1 MSHLRRKNT
10 KTDPDE
16 GRLKR
21 RDNWNAAGD
30 LGLDPGPE
38 KFVLQMTSKTVGKS
52 EYSLWVELKNKII
65 RAQNSSRL
73 LNGNTGNPR
82 DNGAAPS
89 KF

>member
-1 MSHLRRKNT
+1 
-10 KTDPDE
+10 
-16 GRLKR
+16 
-21 RDNWNAAGD
+21 
-30 LGLDPGPE
+30 
-38 KFVLQMTSKTVGKS
+38 MTSKTVGKS